1 MVVTFSKLPSSYPGN
16 DFTTPKVVPELQ
28 VASNKLRGGGG
39 GEGGERENTYRRGS
53 VLLGS
58 S

>member
-28 VASNKLRGGGG
+28 VASNELRGGGG
-39 GEGGERENTYRRGS
+39 RGGERENTYRRGS